1 MKIPGR
7 CVPASRGIASTS
19 VKKNFG
25 TPPPQDPIPIS
36 RRPQETRQPVSW
48 PLVGGLGSLALLSP
62 LVELAGLADAI
73 GQPGT
78 VLLLLAVVALIWIG
92 CVGLVRV
99 PRPVFTLTLAGAVY
113 GALTAVLGVIF
124 GTGREGVGGA
134 AAVVAVLFELGWSTV
149 LGCLAGLTPLAVQ
162 NLRGRR

>member
-1 MKIPGR
+1 MKN
-7 CVPASRGIASTS
+7 
-19 VKKNFG
+19 NFD
-25 TPPPQDPIPIS
+25 TPPPQNPIPAS
-36 RRPQETRQPVSW
+36 RHPQETRHPVSW
-48 PLVGGLGSLALLSP
+48 PLVLGLGRLALLSP
-62 LVELAGLADAI
+62 LVELAGIADAV
-73 GQPGT
+73 GQPAA

-92 CVGLVRV
+92 CVGLARV
-99 PRPVFTLTLAGAVY
+99 PRPVITLTLAGAVY

-149 LGCLAGLTPLAVQ
+149 LGCLAGLTALAVQ